1 MTAHPLPLI
10 LGAIVVVAILGAAVI
25 AFGISRGY
33 KVTAEPK
40 AAAAPKQAK
49 AETGGGS

>member
-1 MTAHPLPLI
+1 VTGTLPLT
-10 LGAIVVVAILGAAVI
+10 LAAVVVVAVLVAAVV

-33 KVTAEPK
+33 KITAEPK

-49 AETGGGS
+49 AGTGGTA